1 MGLVTSITDA
11 KGGKKTL
18 KYDDRGNLI
27 SYTDCSGKETKWHY
41 DDRGRVKFIEN
52 ALKQKVEYFYTELTT
67 ELRQPIA
74 KGLPLNAFGQLEKIK
89 HADGAEEH
97 FIHDAEGRLLV
108 HIDPK
113 VSRHVMNTTQLV

>member
-41 DDRGRVKFIEN
+41 DDRGRVKFIN

-74 KGLPLNAFGQLEKIK
+74 KGLPLNAFGQLEKLNTLMALKSIS
-89 HADGAEEH
+89 
-97 FIHDAEGRLLV
+97 FMMQ
-108 HIDPK
+108 K
-113 VSRHVMNTTQLV
+113 VVY